1 MNVTNKT
8 INMQRVLSTC
18 LLFLAAIAG
27 HCNVRVPQ
35 WDTKDGVKPS
45 PDFEVE
51 VRTSDCNQ
59 WTSVPTLSCDV
70 NTAKRSKASFAEFD
84 TDGMVYVRIR
94 SLAQNIDMAQADIT
108 VRPKSKNITARVV
121 DKQTVELELQKAE
134 YLSVEFNGDRFH
146 NLHVFANPMLQEH
159 HTPDEPSAIEWRG
172 RNNHDVFVKD
182 ARLIYFAPGVHRP
195 KDLPGGDIRI
205 PSNCTVYLAPG
216 AIVKARLIVDH
227 AENVRIVGR
236 GIILNALR
244 GVEITHSRNVLV
256 DGITFLN
263 PQHYTVFGGDS
274 RNIVV
279 RNIKSFSAQS
289 WSDGIDL
296 MCCRNVEIEDIFMRN
311 SDDCIALYN
320 HRWWYWGGTR
330 DIKVKRATLWADVA
344 HPVNIGTH
352 GDDRSNKGETLKNV
366 TIEDCDILY
375 ARTNAALCIACG
387 DKNHLSDILFKDIRI
402 EDIYE
407 TALFG
412 IHVIFSEKY
421 NRAPGNSING
431 VIFNNI
437 HFSGDPD
444 LLRPS
449 FVKDYDEEHK
459 IKNVSFQHIY
469 FNGEPADFDHLQR
482 KER

>member
-1 MNVTNKT
+1 MKK
-8 INMQRVLSTC
+8 LFSSC
-18 LLFLAAIAG
+18 LLFLVAIAG
-27 HCNVRVPQ
+27 YCDVNVPQ
-35 WDTKDGVKPS
+35 WATEDGVKLS

-51 VRTSDCNQ
+51 VRTSNSTQ
-59 WTSVPTLSCDV
+59 WTTVPTLSCDV
-70 NTAKRSKASFAEFD
+70 NLAKRSKASFAEFD
-84 TDGMVYVRIR
+84 TDGMVYVRIK
-94 SLAQNIDMAQADIT
+94 SLSQNIDMTQADIA
-108 VRPKSKNITARVV
+108 VRPKSKNITAKVV

-134 YLSVEFNGDRFH
+134 YLSVEFDGDRFH

-159 HTPDEPSAIEWRG
+159 HTPDEPSAIDWRG

-296 MCCRNVEIEDIFMRN
+296 MCCKDVEIEDIFMRN

-352 GDDRSNKGETLKNV
+352 GDDRSDKGEKLRNV

-375 ARTNAALCIACG
+375 ARTNAAISIACG

-402 EDIYE
+402 EDIHE

-412 IHVIFSEKY
+412 LQVIFSEKY

-431 VIFNNI
+431 VTFENI
-437 HFSGDPD
+437 HFSGNPD

-449 FVKDYDEEHK
+449 FVKDYDEAHRIE
-459 IKNVSFQHIY
+459 NVSFQHIY
-469 FNGEPADFDHLQR
+469 FNGVPTDFSHLQR